1 MQRLLFWVA
10 VIVLLP
16 HLLRLIQWLLT
27 AAFKL
32 FLWLFVIGL
41 LLKLIS

>member
-16 HLLRLIQWLLT
+16 HLLRFVQWLLT

-32 FLWLFVIGL
+32 FVYLVALGL
-41 LLKLIS
+41 LLKLFE

>member
-16 HLLRLIQWLLT
+16 HLLRFIHWLLT

-32 FLWLFVIGL
+32 FLYLFVIGL
-41 LLKLIS
+41 LLKLFQ

>member
-16 HLLRLIQWLLT
+16 HLLRFVQWLLT
-27 AAFKL
+27 AAIKL
-32 FLWLFVIGL
+32 LLWLSVLGL
-41 LLKLIS
+41 LLKLFQ

>member
-16 HLLRLIQWLLT
+16 HMLRFVQWLLT
-27 AAFKL
+27 AVFKL
-32 FLWLFVIGL
+32 LLWLFVLGL
-41 LLKLIS
+41 LLKLFD

>member
-1 MQRLLFWVA
+1 MPRLLFWVA

-16 HLLRLIQWLLT
+16 HVLRFVQWLLT

-32 FLWLFVIGL
+32 FLWLFVLGM
-41 LLKLIS
+41 LLKLFQ

>member
-16 HLLRLIQWLLT
+16 HVLRFIQWLLT
-27 AAFKL
+27 ATFKL
-32 FLWLFVIGL
+32 VLWLFVLGL
-41 LLKLIS
+41 LLKLFE

>member
-1 MQRLLFWVA
+1 MQRLLFWIA

-16 HLLRLIQWLLT
+16 HLLRFVQWLLT

-32 FLWLFVIGL
+32 FLCLFVLGL
-41 LLKLIS
+41 LLKLFE

>member
-16 HLLRLIQWLLT
+16 HVLRFVQWLLT
-27 AAFKL
+27 TAFKL
-32 FLWLFVIGL
+32 LLWLFVLGL
-41 LLKLIS
+41 LIKLFQ

>member
-16 HLLRLIQWLLT
+16 HLLRFVHWLLT

-32 FLWLFVIGL
+32 LLWLFVLGL
-41 LLKLIS
+41 ILKLLQ

>member
-1 MQRLLFWVA
+1 MHRLLFWVA

-16 HLLRLIQWLLT
+16 HLLRFIQWLLT

-32 FLWLFVIGL
+32 FLWLFVLGL
-41 LLKLIS
+41 LIKLFQ

>member
-16 HLLRLIQWLLT
+16 HLLRFIQWLLT

-32 FLWLFVIGL
+32 FLYLLALGL
-41 LLKLIS
+41 LLKLFA

>member
-16 HLLRLIQWLLT
+16 HLLRFVQWLFT

-32 FLWLFVIGL
+32 FLYLFALGL
-41 LLKLIS
+41 LLKLFA

>member
-16 HLLRLIQWLLT
+16 HLLRFVQWLLT

-32 FLWLFVIGL
+32 LLWLFVLGL
-41 LLKLIS
+41 LIKLFQ